1 MNYTT
6 LIAEAWAATWRYRF
20 LWVLGLLAGITG
32 GTMGLGRSSVPEP
45 PSAANLLAT
54 IQTTLGPNVL
64 QLSLI
69 AAAAVVLAVVVSV
82 LARGGITQA
91 TIDLQSGVPSS
102 FGRALSAGRRWFW
115 RFLILL
121 ALLGALVGVVLG
133 ASALAIGGLGSAGA
147 ALAAGVLSLGA
158 VASIVLAYAE
168 RAIVVRDLSALDG
181 LRHGW
186 QVFSAHR
193 GTSLLAWIISVLA
206 AAWFAVLGGS
216 MWEMFA
222 STVAIVLVCVLAAI
236 ANTFFWNFWTLTY
249 LRLDPPTSATA

>member
-1 MNYTT
+1 
-6 LIAEAWAATWRYRF
+6 
-20 LWVLGLLAGITG
+20 
-32 GTMGLGRSSVPEP
+32 MGLGRSSVPEP

-54 IQTTLGPNVL
+54 LRAAVEP
-64 QLSLI
+64 SLLEI
-69 AAAAVVLAVVVSV
+69 SALAAAGLVVGLVVSV
-82 LARGGITQA
+82 FARGGITQA
-91 TIDLQSGVPSS
+91 TVDLQSGAPSS
-102 FGRALSAGRRWFW
+102 LWRALGAGRRWFW

-121 ALLGALVGVVLG
+121 ALLGALVAVVVG

-147 ALAAGVLSLGA
+147 ALAAGVLTLGA

-168 RAIVVRDLSALDG
+168 RAIVVHDLSALDG

-206 AAWFAVLGGS
+206 AAWFALVGGS
-216 MWEMFA
+216 MWVMFA
-222 STVAIVLVCVLAAI
+222 STLAIVFVVLLAAI

-249 LRLDPPTSATA
+249 LRLDPPASAKA